1 MQAYRDEALYQ
12 SLGCRLRL
20 WLPCERIHWR
30 GKVNLRQGRQ
40 IHLASRGPVH
50 KGTRKGKICAGD
62 CDNFLDSVRERH
74 GPLMIIAVEEVNL
87 EDSAANVFLLEGLVV
102 DVQALV
108 IQQVFDGV
116 FVSFEPKDVQLRD
129 VGRHGVDP

>member
-1 MQAYRDEALYQ
+1 MAIF
-12 SLGCRLRL
+12 
-20 WLPCERIHWR
+20 ERIQWR
-30 GKVNLRQGRQ
+30 GKAILRRGWK

-50 KGTRKGKICAGD
+50 KGTRKGEICAGD

-74 GPLMIIAVEEVNL
+74 GPLMIIAGEEVNL

-116 FVSFEPKDVQLRD
+116 FVSLSQKVSNSETLVAT
-129 VGRHGVDP
+129 V